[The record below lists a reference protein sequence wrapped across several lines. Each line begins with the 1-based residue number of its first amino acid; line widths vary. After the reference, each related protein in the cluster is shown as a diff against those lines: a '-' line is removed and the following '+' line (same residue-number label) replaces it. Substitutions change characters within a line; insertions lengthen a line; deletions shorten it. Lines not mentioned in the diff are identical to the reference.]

1 LERRAAGDPDQSRKQ
16 DLNHSRRRSPI
27 YGAIDMADQDRKETE
42 RRLNQARQMAAA
54 LVTVTERLAELID
67 ELEGKL
73 RTEKEEK

>member
-1 LERRAAGDPDQSRKQ
+1 MG
-16 DLNHSRRRSPI
+16 
-27 YGAIDMADQDRKETE
+27 DQDRKETDTE
-42 RRLNQARQMAAA
+42 RRLNQARRMAAA

>member
-1 LERRAAGDPDQSRKQ
+1 
-16 DLNHSRRRSPI
+16 
-27 YGAIDMADQDRKETE
+27 MADQDRKETE

-73 RTEKEEK
+73 RTEKEEKVEMPSDSDR